1 MYMIANDALSSCLRE
16 SSRVHIG
23 TYFGG
28 LYINICCFSFK
39 GEAIGKPGSRVPYQ
53 RGNFTVE
60 GLPEGVT
67 FKKPY
72 CYGAQQCKSIVE
84 AADSISFKIQ
94 SEPADEQS
102 GNNED
107 QANIQPASLVVND
120 EMMQRILQKVASDV
134 NVEDIV
140 SGRKRLSESDINVE
154 DCTLTQDERLILYTK
169 CRDYFDQE
177 AWVTVGHNTKDM
189 SRDAKDLIFPLY
201 TEAEDEDFWLFYC
214 QNQTLF
220 QVENA
225 RPSAKLKGYWLDL
238 KETGDKYSILPAL
251 EEIKV
256 ISIVKN
262 DHGPLYYEKS
272 LNVNSNDD
280 DVVFELPDIF
290 KNCIR
295 VTLQNYGLLRR

>member
-1 MYMIANDALSSCLRE
+1 MAADVEPC
-16 SSRVHIG
+16 
-23 TYFGG
+23 TYRHLFGG
-28 LYINICCFSFK
+28 LYINFSCFPFK
-39 GEAIGKPGSRVPYQ
+39 GEAVGKPGSRVPYQ

-60 GLPEGVT
+60 GLPEGVK

-94 SEPADEQS
+94 IETADEQS
-102 GNNED
+102 GNNEDHED
-107 QANIQPASLVVND
+107 QANIQPASLVVTD
-120 EMMQRILQKVASDV
+120 EMILRILQKVASDV
-134 NVEDIV
+134 NVEDVV

-177 AWVTVGHNTKDM
+177 AWVAVGHNTKDM
-189 SRDAKDLIFPLY
+189 SRNAKDLIFPLY

-238 KETGDKYSILPAL
+238 KETGNKYSILPGL

-272 LNVNSNDD
+272 
-280 DVVFELPDIF
+280 
-290 KNCIR
+290 
-295 VTLQNYGLLRR
+295 

>member
-1 MYMIANDALSSCLRE
+1 MSAGVEPC
-16 SSRVHIG
+16 
-23 TYFGG
+23 TYRHLFGG
-28 LYINICCFSFK
+28 LYINFCCFPFK
-39 GEAIGKPGSRVPYQ
+39 GEAVGEPGSPVPYQ

-60 GLPEGVT
+60 GLPEGGT

-72 CYGAQQCKSIVE
+72 CYRAQQCKTIVD

-94 SEPADEQS
+94 SETADEQS

-107 QANIQPASLVVND
+107 QANIQPASLVDTD
-120 EMMQRILQKVASDV
+120 EMIQRILQKVASDV
-134 NVEDIV
+134 NVEDVV
-140 SGRKRLSESDINVE
+140 SGKKCLSESDINVE

-177 AWVTVGHNTKDM
+177 AWVAVGHNTKDM
-189 SRDAKDLIFPLY
+189 SRNAKDLIFPLY
-201 TEAEDEDFWLFYC
+201 TEAEDEDVWLFYC
-214 QNQTLF
+214 QKQTLF

-238 KETGDKYSILPAL
+238 KETGNKYSILPGL

-256 ISIVKN
+256 ISIVKKN

-272 LNVNSNDD
+272 
-280 DVVFELPDIF
+280 FPLPKF
-290 KNCIR
+290 
-295 VTLQNYGLLRR
+295 